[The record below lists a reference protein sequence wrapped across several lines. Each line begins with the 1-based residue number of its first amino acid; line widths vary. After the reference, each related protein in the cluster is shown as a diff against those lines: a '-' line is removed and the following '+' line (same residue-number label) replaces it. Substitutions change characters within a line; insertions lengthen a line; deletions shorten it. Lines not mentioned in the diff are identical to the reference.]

1 MNVELCSQWT
11 VGEWPVTKPMPKPN
25 HEGLILSSSGA
36 GGVVMKNESPQA
48 ATLSPSKNELLLL
61 DGLKLKQGSKHL
73 AMVSGSSEERV
84 RSWEVSEPARTLNYD
99 GAHAQREVEHM
110 EVDRVKEKTSND
122 THKRPPEHSHQSLLQ
137 KQQRFPPSYYQSPVR
152 KQDQQDHHEARI
164 RKNVPA
170 SLVLSSNSP
179 SSSPALRETLNS
191 ASPTLRGSPVALK
204 TPEIRLTKMNS
215 SPLANPIPRQ
225 LQFPPP
231 ATQQHTQPQSLAP
244 SSNSPVLQHN
254 TTPPRPQHVVPTHM
268 HSPPLQASGSSP
280 YQNTTSRELLS
291 SPQSTTTSP
300 TPPYQTIVH
309 LPNVKHSSVLPVNQM
324 LAPLDQ
330 RGSTSPHQQARL
342 SPRPNIA
349 RAHSP
354 QMLYHPQSMLLGQQQ
369 TQALTQHQQAAQALT
384 LQQQTA
390 QPLTQQQALTQ
401 QQTQQQQTL
410 TQHQQAAQALTQQQL
425 LVQQQALAQQQNVL
439 QHYSPQK
446 LQHMHNISE
455 QQHRQAMFQHQQQA
469 YQQQMMLQQ
478 AQAQQQYLLQQAT
491 AQNHQ
496 QMLSHAPNMHLQ
508 SGMQQYYAVNPS
520 AMPPTLHHSL
530 GSPSSKQ
537 VHHINTLQRLSQE
550 PNRSSLGMMSLPQ
563 RCIMPSMMAMNPYAG
578 SAHQGQLLPN
588 GSNMQRVSPNP
599 SASPLRHYSPQA
611 HMPGR

>member
-25 HEGLILSSSGA
+25 REGLILSSSGA
-36 GGVVMKNESPQA
+36 DGVVMKNESPQG
-48 ATLSPSKNELLLL
+48 ATLSPSKNEVLLL

-73 AMVSGSSEERV
+73 AMASGSSERV
-84 RSWEVSEPARTLNYD
+84 RSWEVSESARTLNYD
-99 GAHAQREVEHM
+99 GAHVQREVEHM

-137 KQQRFPPSYYQSPVR
+137 KQQRFPPSYYQSPVQ
-152 KQDQQDHHEARI
+152 KQDHHETRI

-179 SSSPALRETLNS
+179 SSSPALRENLNS

-280 YQNTTSRELLS
+280 YQNTTSRESLS

-300 TPPYQTIVH
+300 TPPHQTIVH
-309 LPNVKHSSVLPVNQM
+309 LPNVKHSSVLPMNQM

-369 TQALTQHQQAAQALT
+369 PQALT

-390 QPLTQQQALTQ
+390 QALTQQQA
-401 QQTQQQQTL
+401 QQQQTL
-410 TQHQQAAQALTQQQL
+410 TQHQQAAQTLTQQQALTQQQL

-550 PNRSSLGMMSLPQ
+550 PSRSSLGMMSLPQ

-578 SAHQGQLLPN
+578 TAHQGQLLPN
-588 GSNMQRVSPNP
+588 GSNMQRVGPNP